1 MKAMPDEPP
10 LLLDGTRV
18 VRYAGI
24 EAANPE
30 AAMAGVV
37 AAGVPIDL
45 RIVTRL
51 AITEDLVNPGA
62 FLLHCNDDWE
72 TVAAENYADADA
84 AQASADEAYR
94 AVSLRWCSFRP
105 LTASEHAEV
114 ETTRAFLRE
123 IATEFPDE

>member
-1 MKAMPDEPP
+1 MKPMPEEPP

-24 EAANPE
+24 EAANPA

-51 AITEDLVNPGA
+51 AITEDLVNPGV

-84 AQASADEAYR
+84 AQASADDAYR
-94 AVSLRWCSFRP
+94 AVVLTWRSFRP

-123 IATEFPDE
+123 IAMEFPNE

>member
-1 MKAMPDEPP
+1 MKPMPEEPP

-24 EAANPE
+24 DAASPA

-51 AITEDLVNPGA
+51 AITEDLVNPGV

-84 AQASADEAYR
+84 AQASADDAYR
-94 AVSLRWCSFRP
+94 AVVLTWRSFRP
-105 LTASEHAEV
+105 LTAGEHAEV

-123 IATEFPDE
+123 IAMEFPNE